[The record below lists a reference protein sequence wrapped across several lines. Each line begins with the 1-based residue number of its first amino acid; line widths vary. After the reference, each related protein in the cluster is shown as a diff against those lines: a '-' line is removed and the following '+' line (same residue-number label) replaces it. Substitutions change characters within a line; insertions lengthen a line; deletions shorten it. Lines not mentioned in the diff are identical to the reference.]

1 MGNISFE
8 TRQDFVQAAFNQ
20 VAEIIYEHG
29 LPILECGS
37 PAEGTEDCLDHLLTV
52 LNDWSYNSEKVVIYL
67 DFFTESNRV
76 IREELDEFL

>member
-37 PAEGTEDCLDHLLTV
+37 PAEGTEDCLDHLLIV

>member
-52 LNDWSYNSEKVVIYL
+52 LSHS
-67 DFFTESNRV
+67 
-76 IREELDEFL
+76 